1 METQNSDQM
10 DRNDSSE
17 VEKDIEKNVEITSDK
32 IAPSEN
38 KTAPGNQTEYPPLSK
53 VIVILLALY
62 LAVFLVALDQTIIGV
77 AIPKITDQFKSIAD
91 IAWYGSAYFLTS
103 TALQPSFGRVY
114 KIFSVSCSL
123 YATG

>member
-10 DRNDSSE
+10 DRNDSSD
-17 VEKDIEKNVEITSDK
+17 VEKDIEKDVEITSDK

-38 KTAPGNQTEYPPLSK
+38 KTAPGNQPEYPPLSK

-123 YATG
+123 YPTG